1 MNISKG
7 EKNMDENLKYNT
19 LDNGNT
25 DVQNKENEKDES
37 LALSE
42 NVIESDAINN
52 ESEMQIPL
60 SLLIMHQS
68 IRNFV
73 NIAEMKFWM
82 VTIIVHIV
90 ASLSMIQI

>member
-52 ESEMQIPL
+52 
-60 SLLIMHQS
+60 
-68 IRNFV
+68 
-73 NIAEMKFWM
+73 
-82 VTIIVHIV
+82 
-90 ASLSMIQI
+90 

>member
-1 MNISKG
+1 MEEQYVLLTIRTICSIMRMNISKG

-52 ESEMQIPL
+52 
-60 SLLIMHQS
+60 
-68 IRNFV
+68 
-73 NIAEMKFWM
+73 
-82 VTIIVHIV
+82 
-90 ASLSMIQI
+90 

>member
-1 MNISKG
+1 
-7 EKNMDENLKYNT
+7 MDENLKYNT

-52 ESEMQIPL
+52 ESEMQIPNASVNKKFCKYCGNEIL
-60 SLLIMHQS
+60 DGNDLLFILWHLCQ
-68 IRNFV
+68 
-73 NIAEMKFWM
+73 
-82 VTIIVHIV
+82 
-90 ASLSMIQI
+90 